1 MQDRGMFQEQECR
14 SCGCTDDD
22 CTGCYL
28 RTGIPC
34 HWVEQDLCSACA
46 QAGAT
51 SQDGQ
56 ITVTHKL

>member
-28 RTGIPC
+28 RTGAPC

-46 QAGAT
+46 QTGK
-51 SQDGQ
+51 DGY
-56 ITVTHKL
+56 TMRPNVPAA